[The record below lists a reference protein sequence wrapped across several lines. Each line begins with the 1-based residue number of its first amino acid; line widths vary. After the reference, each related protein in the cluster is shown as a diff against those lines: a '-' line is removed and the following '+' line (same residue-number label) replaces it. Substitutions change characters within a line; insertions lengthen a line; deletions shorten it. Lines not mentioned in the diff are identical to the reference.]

1 MPLQLQAKV
10 NTEVSAAARR
20 EIGVADSGTLGPIT
34 KQLKAARR
42 SRRRSTWFWGTA
54 ACAVVL
60 VTAIVGAFIFNAS
73 APPDRS
79 SPRATVT
86 GYFAA
91 LEAQN
96 YTLAWQF
103 SAAMITDATS
113 QASFIA
119 SLAQDDTQLGRV
131 QHADVNHMTVENDS
145 SGTTTIQVNVARAH
159 SPTVSNTLILGL
171 YNGSLWLIN
180 SITTP

>member
-10 NTEVSAAARR
+10 NTGVSAAARR
-20 EIGVADSGTLGPIT
+20 EIEVADSGTLGPIT

-42 SRRRSTWFWGTA
+42 SRRRSAWFWGTA

-113 QASFIA
+113 QARFIA
-119 SLAQDDTQLGRV
+119 SLAQDDAQLGRV
-131 QHADVNHMTVENDS
+131 QHADHMTVENDS
-145 SGTTTIQVNVARAH
+145 SGTTTIQVNVTRAH
-159 SPTVSNTLILGL
+159 SPTVSSTLILGL